1 MTITERDL
9 QLLQNT
15 AVHLAAYTTLF
26 SLPSLHSRRAA
37 PAQRG
42 TQCLAH
48 SLAGGAHAI
57 SSTQLGRACTT
68 PSPQN
73 AHAANIY
80 CWEPAHQC
88 SVWQESQG
96 GSSTSSYSALRL
108 TQCYQCHNS
117 HRSDIQ
123 KASSFNSTHLFKEMT
138 SEPQEL
144 TKQKRQILTF
154 SVIFFSNVSS
164 NTACSF
170 LFISKESSNVRPLS
184 AGWDVYRDAIIPPR
198 LLKCTLLK
206 SDASEDSAP
215 ASSRKM

>member
-1 MTITERDL
+1 M
-9 QLLQNT
+9 

-26 SLPSLHSRRAA
+26 SLPSLHSRRAD
-37 PAQRG
+37 PAAQG
-42 TQCLAH
+42 GMQWLAH
-48 SLAGGAHAI
+48 SLAGGAHAT
-57 SSTQLGRACTT
+57 SSTQLGRTCKT

-73 AHAANIY
+73 AHTANIY

-88 SVWQESQG
+88 SVWQGSQG
-96 GSSTSSYSALRL
+96 GSSSSYSTLWL

-123 KASSFNSTHLFKEMT
+123 KASSFNSTHLFTDIT
-138 SEPQEL
+138 SEPQEF
-144 TKQKRQILTF
+144 TKQKRQTLTF

-206 SDASEDSAP
+206 SEASEDSAP